1 MKLLT
6 ALRYLLVH
14 IRQDWLRSLLTV
26 LSVAAIVC
34 VYLMSSAMVNDMQRL
49 GQSLLRFPE
58 SLLLVFSRNAVF
70 PTDSHIE
77 RADLAFYADKI
88 EASFGA
94 DAVAEAV
101 PFLYRVVKIGEHS
114 VIVAGANYTSLGNIT
129 RLDLVE
135 GDWPS
140 NFGQVLVNR
149 DFAAL
154 TGIGVGGQVR
164 IYGSDLAV
172 VGVIDSGLWQNALIL
187 LDYEQA
193 MHIYQ
198 LVDDFQIGG
207 LQLAAW
213 VDPIEAHQAL
223 QGVYND
229 ELCCHVYLHDHYYAL
244 TQNAFKGFISLYGV
258 VQAIGLLLIT
268 FGAYNAAALA
278 LAEHQREII
287 ISRVIGF
294 SGRQMAGLLLL
305 RTYLVMSLAFLLG
318 WLAAALIT
326 HVSFTL
332 NPFSMSGV
340 MIMLKFTAADV
351 LAAFA
356 WTSLCTVLGVIVS
369 SLRYDPLK
377 KGSQLRSLSKS
388 RAV

>member
-1 MKLLT
+1 M
-6 ALRYLLVH
+6 
-14 IRQDWLRSLLTV
+14 
-26 LSVAAIVC
+26 
-34 VYLMSSAMVNDMQRL
+34 
-49 GQSLLRFPE
+49 
-58 SLLLVFSRNAVF
+58 
-70 PTDSHIE
+70 
-77 RADLAFYADKI
+77 
-88 EASFGA
+88 
-94 DAVAEAV
+94 
-101 PFLYRVVKIGEHS
+101 
-114 VIVAGANYTSLGNIT
+114 
-129 RLDLVE
+129 
-135 GDWPS
+135 
-140 NFGQVLVNR
+140 
-149 DFAAL
+149 
-154 TGIGVGGQVR
+154 
-164 IYGSDLAV
+164 
-172 VGVIDSGLWQNALIL
+172 
-187 LDYEQA
+187 
-193 MHIYQ
+193 
-198 LVDDFQIGG
+198 
-207 LQLAAW
+207 
-213 VDPIEAHQAL
+213 
-223 QGVYND
+223 
-229 ELCCHVYLHDHYYAL
+229 
-244 TQNAFKGFISLYGV
+244 

-305 RTYLVMSLAFLLG
+305 RTYLVMSMAFLLG

-377 KGSQLRSLSKS
+377 KGSQLRSLSKG